1 MLTKTQALAF
11 GAVALLASVALARAE
26 AASPVQPQTASA
38 AARCEVERLSQTL
51 PVTGQALLLSPLPS
65 KSAGEAQGSEA
76 AGQAPAAKRC
86 ELREESGTTALFLG
100 ALGALGAWQV
110 GRGKL
115 QFSNMPAWYHTGG
128 PVQIG
133 HVTRFEPGAPVLIAC
148 DFDEPCGAK
157 PPCFHLAWLS
167 LLRCESLFSPGIA
180 APRAP
185 PLASLA

>member
-1 MLTKTQALAF
+1 MTKTRILTF
-11 GAVALLASVALARAE
+11 GAVVLLASVTLARAD
-26 AASPVQPQTASA
+26 AAKPLQPQAASA
-38 AARCEVERLSQTL
+38 AGYGEVEGLSQGL

-65 KSAGEAQGSEA
+65 KSAGEARGAEA
-76 AGQAPAAKRC
+76 PGRAPAGKHC
-86 ELREESGTTALFLG
+86 ELREESGTTSLLLG

-115 QFSNMPAWYHTGG
+115 QFSNAPAWYHTGG

-133 HVTRFEPGAPVLIAC
+133 HVTRFEVGGPALMAC
-148 DFDEPCGAK
+148 DFYEPRGAK
-157 PPCFHLAWLS
+157 PPCFLPRLLS